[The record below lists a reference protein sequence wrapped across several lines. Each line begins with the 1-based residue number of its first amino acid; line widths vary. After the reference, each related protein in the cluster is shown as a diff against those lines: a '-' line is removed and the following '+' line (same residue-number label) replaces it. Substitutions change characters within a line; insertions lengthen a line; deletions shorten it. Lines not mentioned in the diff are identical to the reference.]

1 MVWIYLLKPYQQERI
16 LTFLNPDRDPL
27 GTGYHVIQSKI
38 AVGSGEFWG
47 KGYGNG
53 TQGQLNFLPADHTD
67 FIFSVFSEEWGFMGS
82 MTVLIL
88 FWSSLSGRLEDCT
101 KAKIGSA

>member
-1 MVWIYLLKPYQQERI
+1 MGIRFRTILSVTGLILVSLPLVWIYLLKPYQQERI

-67 FIFSVFSEEWGFMGS
+67 FIFFSIF
-82 MTVLIL
+82 
-88 FWSSLSGRLEDCT
+88 
-101 KAKIGSA
+101 